1 MNRRRRAI
9 VITIAIAAL
18 GALAFGAAVQAQD
31 RIVDW
36 VDNAPVNDNTKIAL
50 GYPVPLPVNTPLP
63 FDGFRSYA
71 GLHMRHQDL
80 AATTPWVHPAEIGT
94 TRQGRTIW
102 AYQLGDADLV
112 RPDGLP
118 EQAMLTNGGI
128 HAREWQTP
136 ETATAIIE
144 MLALA
149 KDDPEEDRGL
159 LAYLRENAN
168 LLVIPVLNVDGFLQT
183 QRFPRKNWLGTDPDD
198 PLYSPRDGRMRRKN
212 MLGPDES
219 LATKED
225 HLLGVDLNRNNP
237 PYRATNLQ
245 RSSNDPDS
253 LVYHGA
259 ADQSEPEVQALD
271 AAALLGPPAQL
282 SMYTDLHSFSQVHF
296 WVRNSNVRLA
306 LLTEDLLRT
315 FSEFHRRLPGGKYYA
330 YSLARDTPVNRGIGA
345 TDEYFT
351 HAYQVP
357 AWTLEI
363 EPSDGQPYHSP
374 LPGGG
379 ADYGG
384 FHRNGHDGF
393 ILPEAQIER
402 VRTELAESFAVAYY
416 RQAGPPALTA
426 LRVTD
431 QATGAVVFEAEW
443 DVVDAT
449 TRALHRFQAQPLQ
462 FERDYRV
469 WLSWDKPMR
478 WRDGQGEV
486 AVLPGQPASTLDVE
500 HFATVGDEPLDA
512 VAGSPAWLDQPGAAP
527 AGYRRYRD
535 DAFAYDLRIA
545 ASAPNLALAG
555 DGVELTAH
563 TEAFDMTGNGSDANP
578 ATVARWDNG
587 AWAGYE
593 DSDGEADTDTGG
605 SDATIGLML
614 SPEALGDPF
623 VIEPGTSSAWF
634 DTERNGEGFM
644 LEILAGAR
652 AVLYWFTYDD
662 DGRQDWYVAEGEIH
676 GNRILFAELLRV
688 SGGEFGPG
696 FDPDQVVRTVV
707 GSARFIWSSC
717 DSGAM
722 DWVLD
727 GAGAGGG
734 PRHGRMNL
742 TRLSRVMGLD
752 CGAPVAAPEL
762 EAGRLS
768 GSWYDPSH
776 SGEGYVLEVL
786 ADQRALVYW
795 FSFDG
800 AGARR
805 WFFGTG
811 AIDGGRLVFDDLYTT
826 AGARFG
832 AGFDPDDV
840 ALQDWGALVLDLDCA
855 GGAARFEPTEN
866 GFPAGELSLV
876 RLSRL
881 LGLECGD

>member
-1 MNRRRRAI
+1 MSRRRI
-9 VITIAIAAL
+9 VIAAMAGL
-18 GALAFGAAVQAQD
+18 ASASALQAQD
-31 RIVDW
+31 RIVEW
-36 VDNAPVNDNTKIAL
+36 VENASANDNTKIAL

-71 GLHMRHQDL
+71 GLHVRHQDL
-80 AATTPWVHPAEIGT
+80 AATTSCVHPAEIGT

-102 AYQLGDADLV
+102 AYRLGDADLL

-128 HAREWQTP
+128 HAREWQSP
-136 ETATAIIE
+136 ESATAIIE
-144 MLALA
+144 MLAL
-149 KDDPEEDRGL
+149 DQDGDHL

-168 LLVIPVLNVDGFLQT
+168 VLVIPVLNVDGFLQT
-183 QRFPRKNWLGTDPDD
+183 QRYPRKNWMGTDPDS
-198 PLYSPRDGRMRRKN
+198 PEFSPRDGRMRRKN
-212 MLGPDES
+212 MLGPDET
-219 LATKED
+219 LATIED

-237 PYRATNLQ
+237 PYRASGGG
-245 RSSNDPDS
+245 SSNNPDS

-259 ADQSEPEVQALD
+259 TAQSEPEVQALD
-271 AAALLGPPAQL
+271 AAAALGPPAQL
-282 SMYTDLHSFSQVHF
+282 SMYTDLHSFSQVHL
-296 WVRNSNVRLA
+296 WVRNTNIRLA

-315 FSEFHRRLPGGKYYA
+315 FSEYHRRLPGSKNYP
-330 YSLARDTPVNRGIGA
+330 YSLARDVPVNWGIGT

-351 HAYQVP
+351 HVYQVP

-384 FHRNGHDGF
+384 VHRNGHDGF
-393 ILPEAQIER
+393 ILPASQIER
-402 VRTELAESFAVAYY
+402 VRTELARSFAVAYY

-431 QATGAVVFEAEW
+431 QETDAVVFEAEW
-443 DVVDAT
+443 DVVDAV
-449 TRALHRFQAQPLQ
+449 TRQLHRFQAQPLQ

-478 WRDGQGEV
+478 WRNVQGEV
-486 AVLPGQPASTLDVE
+486 VALPGQPTSTLDLE
-500 HFATVGDEPLDA
+500 HFAS
-512 VAGSPAWLDQPGAAP
+512 AGGELLEAEAESPAWQDQPGDSP

-535 DAFAYDLRIA
+535 DAFAYDLRIQ
-545 ASAPNLALAG
+545 ASETNVALAG
-555 DGVELTAH
+555 DGVELTVH
-563 TEAFDMTGNGSDANP
+563 TETSDMTGNGTDANP
-578 ATVARWDNG
+578 ATVARWHNG

-593 DSDGEADTDTGG
+593 DTAGEANTDTGG
-605 SDATIGLML
+605 SDATIGVTL
-614 SPEALGDPF
+614 SPDALGDPF
-623 VIEPGTSSAWF
+623 VVEPGTSSAWY
-634 DTERNGEGFM
+634 DPARNGEGFM
-644 LEILAGAR
+644 LEILEGGR
-652 AVLYWFTYDD
+652 AILYWFTYDD
-662 DGRQDWYVAEGEIH
+662 DGAQDWYVAEGEIR
-676 GNRILFAELLRV
+676 GNRILFPELLRV

-696 FDPDQVVRTVV
+696 FDPDKVERSVI

-717 DSGAM
+717 DTGAM

-727 GAGAGGG
+727 GAAPGGG

-742 TRLSRVMGLD
+742 SRLSRVMGLD
-752 CGAPVAAPEL
+752 CDMPVAAPEL

-768 GSWYDPSH
+768 GSWYDPGH

-800 AGARR
+800 EGARR

-811 AIDGGRLVFDDLYTT
+811 AIDGGHLSFEPMYTT
-826 AGARFG
+826 SGARFG
-832 AGFDPDDV
+832 DAFEPGDV
-840 ALQDWGALVLDLDCA
+840 ALGDWGTLELDLDCA
-855 GGAARFEPTEN
+855 GGTARFEPTEI
-866 GFPAGELSLV
+866 GFPPGELSLV

-881 LGLECGD
+881 QGLECGD